1 MKISGSS
8 RLNNLGSSI
17 FTELSEWKEQV
28 IESGVDII
36 DLGIGSPDLPP
47 SAKVI
52 RKLHEAIDNP
62 NHYGYPMSEGNLDFR
77 QAVSKWYGYR
87 FNVEL
92 KAHSEVLTLMG
103 SQDGLAHLAM
113 AICNPGDIVLVP
125 DPGYPIYSASL
136 ELAVV
141 KPYLVPLREEND
153 FLPELEKIPD
163 SILKQAKLMI
173 LNYPSNPLA
182 AVADLGFFEK
192 WVNWAKKHEILA
204 VHDLAYSEMAF
215 DGFKPPSILEV
226 KGAKEIAVEFHSMS
240 KAFNMAGCRIG
251 YLVGHT
257 DVVSALRMI
266 KSNIDYGVFIPIQKA
281 AITALE
287 EDMNNNQSVALVY
300 EKRRN
305 RMIEGLVDI
314 GWHIKRPKA
323 SMFIWAKIPE
333 GWTSRQFSNELL
345 FSEGVVVIPGDAFGS
360 QGEGYVRI
368 ALVHDEKV
376 LLEAVERM
384 GRFFEKRKLF

>member
-1 MKISGSS
+1 MKISGSD
-8 RLNNLGSSI
+8 RLNNLGSAI
-17 FTELSEWKEQV
+17 FTELAEWKEQV
-28 IESGVDII
+28 IKSGIDVI

-52 RKLHEAIDNP
+52 QTLHEAIDNS
-62 NHYGYPMSEGNLDFR
+62 NLYGYPMSEGNLDLR
-77 QAVSKWYGYR
+77 VTVSKWYQYR
-87 FNVEL
+87 FNVVL
-92 KAHSEVLTLMG
+92 DAHTEVLTLMG

-136 ELAVV
+136 ELAGV
-141 KPYLVPLREEND
+141 KPYFVPLQEEHD
-153 FLPELEKIPD
+153 FLPQLEKIPD
-163 SILKQAKLMI
+163 SILKQAKFMI

-182 AVADLGFFEK
+182 AVTDLAFFER
-192 WVNWAKKHEILA
+192 WVNWAKEHEILV

-215 DGFKPPSILEV
+215 DGFKPPSVLEV

-251 YLVGHT
+251 FLVGHS
-257 DVVSALRMI
+257 DVVSALKII
-266 KSNIDYGVFIPIQKA
+266 KSNIDYGVFIPVQKA
-281 AITALE
+281 AIAALE
-287 EDMNNNQSVALVY
+287 EDMNNNESVAIHY

-305 RMIEGLVDI
+305 LMVNGLADI
-314 GWHIKRPKA
+314 GWHIKKPKA
-323 SMFIWAKIPE
+323 SMFIWAKIPK
-333 GWTSRQFSNELL
+333 GWTSRQFANELL

-368 ALVHDEKV
+368 ALVHNEEV

-384 GRFFEKRKLF
+384 GRFFDKR

>member
-1 MKISGSS
+1 MKISGSN
-8 RLNNLGSSI
+8 RLNNLGSAI
-17 FTELSEWKEQV
+17 FTELAEWKEQV
-28 IESGVDII
+28 IKSGIDVI

-62 NHYGYPMSEGNLDFR
+62 NDYGYPMSEGSLEFR
-77 QAVSKWYGYR
+77 EAVAKWYHYR
-87 FNVEL
+87 FNVVL
-92 KAHSEVLTLMG
+92 DAKSEILTLMG

-136 ELAVV
+136 ELAGV

-153 FLPELEKIPD
+153 FLPQLEKIPD
-163 SILKQAKLMI
+163 SILKQAKFMI

-182 AVADLGFFEK
+182 AVTDLVFFEK
-192 WVNWAKKHEILA
+192 WVNWSKKHEILA

-215 DGFKPPSILEV
+215 DGFKPPSVLEV

-251 YLVGHT
+251 YLVGHA
-257 DVVSALRMI
+257 DVVSALKMI

-287 EDMNNNQSVALVY
+287 EDMNHNQSVSLVY

-305 RMIEGLVDI
+305 RMIEGLSDI
-314 GWHIKRPKA
+314 GWHIKKPRA
-323 SMFIWAKIPE
+323 SMFIWAKIPH
-333 GWTSRQFSNELL
+333 GWTSRQFSREML
-345 FSEGVVVIPGDAFGS
+345 FSQGLVVIPGDAFGN
-360 QGEGYVRI
+360 QGEGYVRL

-376 LLEAVERM
+376 LIEAVERM
-384 GRFFEKRKLF
+384 GRFFENHVL